1 MVAGNSAD
9 RPAQARALKVGMIG
23 IGVGGAEILPA
34 MEALDT
40 IELVAGADVVQA
52 TLDRFRERYPRARTY
67 LSAEELCRD
76 PEVEAVWV
84 SSPNRFHAE
93 HTMLAASHGKH
104 VVVEKPMAISLE
116 QAERMVEAA
125 ERHGVKLLAGH
136 TRAFTLPI
144 RAMRRVIESGR
155 YGKLRALN
163 IWSYSDW
170 MLRPRT
176 ADELDLLQGGGIPY
190 RQGPHQVDTVRL
202 LGGGRLRSVRAQ
214 VGQWMPERPIP
225 GYYAAFLEFEDG
237 TPATI
242 VHNGYGYFLG
252 AELVPWGEDRQ
263 RYTAS
268 ERAAIREALRAG
280 RRDETRDK
288 QALRIGGGQE
298 RAVFRRGGGEP
309 WAPEDMGLA
318 VVSLDYA
325 DVRQSKYGLYVH
337 SDEGKR
343 ELDLVSRDETA
354 VSQRRAELEEL
365 YEAVVGGKP
374 LWHDGRWGMATL
386 EVCLA
391 MMESAKQR
399 REIRLHH
406 QVPVPEDYDRDLAV
420 PGLGH
425 LDPGGDRAHPRRG
438 GP

>member
-1 MVAGNSAD
+1 
-9 RPAQARALKVGMIG
+9 MIG

-40 IELVAGADVVQA
+40 IELVAGADVVQT
-52 TLDRFRERYPRARTY
+52 TLDRFKERYPGTRTY

-76 PEVEAVWV
+76 PDVEAVWV

-93 HTMLAASHGKH
+93 HAMLAARYGKH
-104 VVVEKPMAISLE
+104 VVVEKPMAISFE
-116 QAERMVEAA
+116 QAEQMVEAA

-176 ADELDLLQGGGIPY
+176 PDELGVAQGGGIPH

-202 LGGGRLRSVRAQ
+202 LGGGLLRSVRAQ
-214 VGQWMPERPIP
+214 VGQWMSERPIP

-237 TPATI
+237 TPATV

-268 ERAAIREALRAG
+268 ERAAIRAALRAG
-280 RRDETRDK
+280 RRDESGEK
-288 QALRIGGGQE
+288 QALRIGGEQE
-298 RAVFRRGGGEP
+298 RAVFRGAGARP
-309 WAPEDMGLA
+309 WVPEDMGLA
-318 VVSLDYA
+318 VASLDRA
-325 DVRQSKYGLYVH
+325 DVRQSKHGLCIH

-343 ELDLVSRDETA
+343 ELDLVSPHETT
-354 VSQRRAELEEL
+354 VSQRRAELVEL
-365 YEAVVGGKP
+365 YDAVVGGKP

-391 MMESAKQR
+391 IVESAEQR
-399 REIRLHH
+399 REVLLHTRC
-406 QVPVPEDYDRDLAV
+406 PFGRTTT
-420 PGLGH
+420 
-425 LDPGGDRAHPRRG
+425 RT
-438 GP
+438 